1 MRPLFVN
8 LLLVTAAMGQT
19 QYRIPVWPFGTSS
32 HIWAQLDPGI
42 KPACST
48 IGNCTLRAIAPPGPQ
63 GPAGP
68 VGPIGPMG
76 LTGSQGVPGPIP
88 PGAQGPQG
96 EPGVAG
102 NPGPMGPQGATSATG
117 PQGLPGP
124 IAPQGPQGVPGP
136 PGSAG
141 PIPTPPNTAPDL
153 CSAAPTG
160 LPALAGVPGVSLPLL
175 PQKCYQPPYPVT
187 TRTVTVAS
195 GSASDLQGKLSA
207 AVCGEQIIV
216 PANAKYVG
224 TFVYGPTN
232 PLQFGWQTSTAF
244 KTGQQFVDPAYHLQL
259 VTVGGTSGS
268 AVPAWNDSG
277 GTTID
282 GGITWTDRGVLPQYC
297 PTNPVLVVS
306 SNIANLPQYQ
316 AIPQSATPAS
326 VPTLECNTNGCA
338 TLSISD
344 GVSGIYFAGIE
355 FTLGSEAANVY
366 PIVGMGGYTPVAY
379 AVPSYVTFDRV
390 LIHPGPCSPTTGN
403 CTFVQAGL
411 DLNAIYATLMYSDIW
426 GIINTGQDTNAVS
439 TNNNTGPLLIAA
451 NYLEA
456 SGENVFFSQQ
466 CGNPVTATG
475 TITTNGTTVTWVSG
489 TPFNTSTTVN
499 SWVGAPI
506 AINSVKYT
514 VQSVNSPTSLT
525 LTTSAGSQSSAVAF
539 SILFYGYLWP
549 WGQPT
554 CPAPADVTV
563 RLNHI
568 KKQAVWRN
576 NPVGYSGVVSTN
588 GTAVSW
594 VSGNQFNTTWGN
606 GGIYVVINSVPYI
619 VANTPNTAAS
629 LTLTTSAG
637 VQTSVPYHEG
647 CIPSIP
653 WACWDVK
660 NGFEIKQGQR
670 ILLDSNWFDTTFAEG
685 QAGFFI
691 WNCGINPTPGQI
703 CNDITVTN
711 NLFEHGPSV
720 GSPFGW
726 SGYGPQN
733 TNTSRGLIR
742 NNVAIDISGPTWG
755 ANGYVGSAQ
764 NTKYQAF
771 DHNTFLNTTTTNPFS
786 MIFADA
792 PPHTNIGFT
801 WTNSFQYGQPFANSD
816 NAGMTMADWP
826 NHAVPATIGGVV
838 NVGDTFGYTG
848 GTPVYPP
855 GMRSLSAP
863 SCRTASKAY
872 STCWA
877 LDWALVGF
885 SDFTCGG
892 QGIGCAAIT
901 NKSISGLAL
910 APTSAYHNAGT
921 DGLDVGAN
929 VRAVVAAISSINW

>member
-1 MRPLFVN
+1 MKNDRGLSVWLTRDRWGLVLDGLMLEISKPRIVRPLFVS
-8 LLLVTAAMGQT
+8 LLLVTAAVGQP
-19 QYRIPVWPFGTSS
+19 QSGIPAWPVGTSS
-32 HIWAQLDPGI
+32 YIRAQLDPSVNLVCPTAGD
-42 KPACST
+42 
-48 IGNCTLRAIAPPGPQ
+48 CTLRAIVPPGPQ
-63 GPAGP
+63 DPAGS
-68 VGPIGPMG
+68 VGPIEPMG
-76 LTGSQGVPGPIP
+76 SWRTSRRYGFGPLGP
-88 PGAQGPQG
+88 PGAQG
-96 EPGVAG
+96 
-102 NPGPMGPQGATSATG
+102 S
-117 PQGLPGP
+117 
-124 IAPQGPQGVPGP
+124 QGPPKSLCPGC
-136 PGSAG
+136 
-141 PIPTPPNTAPDL
+141 PIPTPPNTAPGL

-187 TRTVTVAS
+187 TSTVTVAS
-195 GSASDLQGKLSA
+195 GSASDLQAKLSA

-216 PANAKYVG
+216 PANVHYVG

-232 PLQFGWQTSTAF
+232 PLPFGWQTSTAF

-268 AVPAWNDSG
+268 TVPAWNDSG

-282 GGITWTDRGVLPQYC
+282 GRITWTDQGVLPQYC

-316 AIPQSATPAS
+316 GISQSATPAS
-326 VPTLECNTNGCA
+326 VPTLECDANGCT

-355 FTLGSEAANVY
+355 FTLGPSATNVY

-390 LIHPGPCSPTTGN
+390 LIHPAPCSPTAGD
-403 CTFVQAGL
+403 CAFVQAGL
-411 DLNAIYATLMYSDIW
+411 DLNATYATLMYSNIW

-439 TNNNTGPLLIAA
+439 TNNNTGPILIAA

-456 SGENVFFSQQ
+456 SGENVFFSAQ
-466 CGNPVTATG
+466 CGNWNTYSG
-475 TITTNGTTVTWVSG
+475 TVTTSGNNVTWASG
-489 TPFNTSTTVN
+489 TQFTTSTTAN
-499 SWVGAPI
+499 SWVGAPMT
-506 AINSVKYT
+506 INSVQYT
-514 VQSVNSPTSLT
+514 IQAVNSPTGLT
-525 LTTSAGSQSSAVAF
+525 LTTSAGMKSSAVAYTVAF
-539 SILFYGYLWP
+539 PGYLWP

-554 CPAPADVTV
+554 CPAPADATI

-568 KKQAVWRN
+568 KKQLNWRN
-576 NPVGYSGVVSTN
+576 NPVRYSGVVSTN
-588 GTAVSW
+588 GTAVNLI
-594 VSGNQFNTTWGN
+594 SGSQFNPAWGN
-606 GGIYVVINSVPYI
+606 GGIYVVINGANYI
-619 VANTPNTAAS
+619 VTKPSAATT

-637 VQTSVPYHEG
+637 TQANVPYYEG

-653 WACWDVK
+653 WGCWDVK

-685 QAGFFI
+685 QAGFFL
-691 WNCGINPTPGQI
+691 WNCGISSNPAQV

-755 ANGYVGSAQ
+755 ANGYVGSVQ
-764 NTKYQAF
+764 NTKYQTF
-771 DHNTFLNTTTTNPFS
+771 DHNTFLNTTNTNPFS

-816 NAGMTMADWP
+816 NAGQTMADWP
-826 NHAVPATIGGVV
+826 KNGVPVTIGGVV
-838 NVGDTFGYTG
+838 NVGDYFGYSG
-848 GTPVYPP
+848 GSPAYPP
-855 GMRSLSAP
+855 GMKSLSAP
-863 SCRTASKAY
+863 SCRTASKVY
-872 STCWA
+872 STCWP
-877 LDWALVGF
+877 LDWAMVGF

-892 QGIGCAAIT
+892 QGVGCA
-901 NKSISGLAL
+901 SISNKLIGGLAL
-910 APTSAYHNAGT
+910 APTSPYHNAGT

-929 VRAVVAAISSINW
+929 VRAVIAAISSISW